1 VPNNGPCPGGCG
13 LSRCRGAHGV
23 DGRGRERGVAAWDDE
38 APAGSGIFA
47 ALVPA
52 RGENPGQNGGEK
64 DITDEQGER
73 MREADAG
80 HALAQ
85 KAGAPRSSA
94 SQRVPRRSKS
104 FVVTSLEHA
113 MVPINSLR
121 RQTAH
126 KASPCGSED
135 KR

>member
-1 VPNNGPCPGGCG
+1 MAGS
-13 LSRCRGAHGV
+13 SRRWY
-23 DGRGRERGVAAWDDE
+23 R
-38 APAGSGIFA
+38 PAG
-47 ALVPA
+47 
-52 RGENPGQNGGEK
+52 EDPGQNGGEK
-64 DITDEQGER
+64 DTTDEQGER

-85 KAGAPRSSA
+85 KAGALSSSA
-94 SQRVPRRSKS
+94 SQRVPRRSNS

-113 MVPINSLR
+113 MVPINSPR

-126 KASPCGSED
+126 TASACGSED